1 MASSSPKQP
10 THRVSAA
17 QFFLGMLVSQAAAT
31 LGLNTQYAGGA
42 HLLDNTV
49 SALLAMGL
57 GVLMVL
63 PAWALQ
69 KRCPVEPLPG
79 KAAPL
84 CYLLYFI
91 WEAAAS
97 LALFQIFLLDTVNP
111 DFSAGFVAAA
121 LLGAG
126 LYGALRGVETIA
138 RCGACVFVV
147 LVLGCGLVF
156 GIVALRFHRENL
168 EPSSTRAF
176 PRPSRARP
184 CSSPAPPSSPIWPS
198 SCPWSGGNAPWA
210 LPAGAWALGDS
221 PPWSWCWWWGAWA
234 PRRHPELPGV
244 HLGRHHPGAV
254 PPAAGYR
261 VRGGVDR
268 GPGDPPG
275 LDPLRLPPMRR
286 GGLFQ
291 TVRQGLDRSSGM
303 LDAGPGPAGRGLP
316 RGAAGGPQHPPASLG
331 HPGGRVPPAP
341 APAFASPEETGRR
354 QAVTHRRPGQSA
366 APPGPRPRGPA
377 AAAPPKTVGA
387 RGRRCAPP
395 AGPPPHP
402 SHSPTTER
410 RHYP

>member
-17 QFFLGMLVSQAAAT
+17 QFFLGMLVSQAAVT

-57 GVLMVL
+57 GVLMAL

-69 KRCPVEPLPG
+69 KRCPEEPLPG

-168 EPSSTRAF
+168 EPLFYQGFSQTLQGTALFLSRTTLFAHMALLLPLVRGKRALGF
-176 PRPSRARP
+176 ADWSLG
-184 CSSPAPPSSPIWPS
+184 
-198 SCPWSGGNAPWA
+198 SGGFTA
-210 LPAGAWALGDS
+210 LVLVLVVGCLGPYAATQNFPVYTLAATTQVRSLQRLDTVFVGVWIAALVIRLAWSLYACRLCAGAAFS
-221 PPWSWCWWWGAWA
+221 K
-234 PRRHPELPGV
+234 
-244 HLGRHHPGAV
+244 
-254 PPAAGYR
+254 
-261 VRGGVDR
+261 
-268 GPGDPPG
+268 
-275 LDPLRLPPMRR
+275 
-286 GGLFQ
+286 
-291 TVRQGLDRSSGM
+291 RSAEGW
-303 LDAGPGPAGRGLP
+303 
-316 RGAAGGPQHPPASLG
+316 
-331 HPGGRVPPAP
+331 
-341 APAFASPEETGRR
+341 T
-354 QAVTHRRPGQSA
+354 
-366 APPGPRPRGPA
+366 A
-377 AAAPPKTVGA
+377 AAACLTLVLAQLAVAFPAVQRVVLSTRLLLWATLGTGCLLPLLLLLL
-387 RGRRCAPP
+387 RRRKR
-395 AGPPPHP
+395 AGGKP
-402 SHSPTTER
+402 
-410 RHYP
+410 

>member
-17 QFFLGMLVSQAAAT
+17 QFFLGMLVSQAAVT

-57 GVLMVL
+57 GVLMAL

-69 KRCPVEPLPG
+69 KRCPDEPLPG

-168 EPSSTRAF
+168 EPLFYQGFSQTLQGTALF
-176 PRPSRARP
+176 LSRTTLFAHM
-184 CSSPAPPSSPIWPS
+184 AS

-210 LPAGAWALGDS
+210 LPAGA
-221 PPWSWCWWWGAWA
+221 
-234 PRRHPELPGV
+234 
-244 HLGRHHPGAV
+244 
-254 PPAAGYR
+254 
-261 VRGGVDR
+261 
-268 GPGDPPG
+268 
-275 LDPLRLPPMRR
+275 
-286 GGLFQ
+286 
-291 TVRQGLDRSSGM
+291 
-303 LDAGPGPAGRGLP
+303 
-316 RGAAGGPQHPPASLG
+316 
-331 HPGGRVPPAP
+331 
-341 APAFASPEETGRR
+341 
-354 QAVTHRRPGQSA
+354 
-366 APPGPRPRGPA
+366 
-377 AAAPPKTVGA
+377 
-387 RGRRCAPP
+387 
-395 AGPPPHP
+395 
-402 SHSPTTER
+402 
-410 RHYP
+410 